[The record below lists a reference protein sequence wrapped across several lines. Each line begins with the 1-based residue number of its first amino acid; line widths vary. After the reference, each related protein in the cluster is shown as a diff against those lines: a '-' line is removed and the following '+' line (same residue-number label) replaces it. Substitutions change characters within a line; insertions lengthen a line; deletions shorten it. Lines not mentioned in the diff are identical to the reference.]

1 MNLDIFGC
9 WTQKKSDAGE
19 TVISSMWV
27 ILRICV
33 KGRTLKLCVTNI
45 CVITLAMPPHRPH
58 KHHRDELKGTC
69 AVKKYGSFRGF
80 WKRYIH
86 LCLWILYQG
95 VNRSRLR
102 WKTLHSSRTIDVRVQ
117 QLLSDFSNCFMHHLK
132 CKTVYHFRFVL
143 HVSPNRR
150 TISKPS
156 RQPESFKSL
165 MWGDSRLSRWWIFIT
180 YTFNK
185 SSRERRP
192 RSRFFYVTI
201 S

>member
-1 MNLDIFGC
+1 MSKEELWSFVWLISRSEHQLGEIFGC
-9 WTQKKSDAGE
+9 LLCNYIGHASASSTQTPQG
-19 TVISSMWV
+19 WV
-27 ILRICV
+27 
-33 KGRTLKLCVTNI
+33 
-45 CVITLAMPPHRPH
+45 
-58 KHHRDELKGTC
+58 KGTC
-69 AVKKYGSFRGF
+69 AMIKYGSFRGF

-102 WKTLHSSRTIDVRVQ
+102 WKTLHSSRTIDVRVQRVQ